1 MHLLAS
7 LLDNR
12 NAVDALLAWS
22 PWSCRRA
29 VVGEG
34 WAMPGPE
41 EGLGKDRCAGMK
53 KGCASQ
59 PVCDMFEAGGKLMPI
74 WVATAHLIGVRSQL
88 VLGNEPFMLLIRP
101 NLLLSSRRKNLARS
115 ASVADSS
122 QQQQ

>member
-1 MHLLAS
+1 
-7 LLDNR
+7 
-12 NAVDALLAWS
+12 
-22 PWSCRRA
+22 
-29 VVGEG
+29 
-34 WAMPGPE
+34 MPGPE

-53 KGCASQ
+53 KGWASQ